1 MEAVF
6 QLTRSELAAT
16 IHAVLDEREQQR
28 LENSKLKTISIHAAA
43 RRLGRADLTIKR
55 LVQKGIIPSTPDGRI
70 PIYALDEYVN
80 QTKKL

>member
-16 IHAVLDEREQQR
+16 LHAVLDERERQR
-28 LENSKLKTISIHAAA
+28 FENSKLKTISIHAAA

-55 LVQKGIIPSTPDGRI
+55 LVKKGIIPSTPDGRI

-80 QTKKL
+80 QTKNL